1 LVFFFSFSFSSFSFL
16 LCSGSHSSLPLN
28 PSNPSRQDFPYNFE
42 AGVEHFN
49 VWAFSALPPSQLEAL
64 IEERR
69 PRSDFD
75 TLWYVN
81 PAALASIP
89 DVWHAHVLS
98 RRRKK
103 EEEG

>member
-1 LVFFFSFSFSSFSFL
+1 ME
-16 LCSGSHSSLPLN
+16 HS
-28 PSNPSRQDFPYNFE
+28 
-42 AGVEHFN
+42 N
-49 VWAFSALPPSQLEAL
+49 VWAFSALAPPQLEAL

-69 PRSDFD
+69 PRGGKGEGEGGGFE

-98 RRRKK
+98 RRRRKK
-103 EEEG
+103 DD